1 MSYKEIILSNIIGLN
16 PTGTLDFNGTYTM
29 NGNNNIVKSSLDT
42 SKKNLDRS
50 QKNKIICNQVE
61 KFENYNTKYD
71 LNYNTKYDLNYIK
84 NIILIILII
93 IIFFILFFI

>member
-29 NGNNNIVKSSLDT
+29 KGNDDIVQSSSDT
-42 SKKNLDRS
+42 AKKNLVKS
-50 QKNKIICNQVE
+50 QNNKIICNHVE
-61 KFENYNTKYD
+61 NFENYNNFNNKYD
-71 LNYNTKYDLNYIK
+71 FNYIK

-93 IIFFILFFI
+93 ILLFILFLI